1 MRCYQ
6 TCMRPCE
13 SLLWICILL
22 ANLPQNL
29 KEWRGTSCKPLIP
42 TCPLQKKTYWKGR
55 CTHQF
60 HLPCWFYDKQLEL
73 QQMAWDGKQWK
84 TTFKNNICISTPLHF
99 LACTRSGLKQV
110 GLGAVLLSLVHYS
123 ASKYATLLYVWAYE
137 KKYKYVSIFDTF
149 YSANENQRLKR
160 LPLSCILNRPFA
172 TMGHVTYPPL
182 HLIHGT
188 LWILEMERVGKI
200 K

>member
-84 TTFKNNICISTPLHF
+84 TTFKNNICISTPLNF
-99 LACTRSGLKQV
+99 LACTRRGLKRV
-110 GLGAVLLSLVHYS
+110 GMRVQSYFHWYITVPLNM
-123 ASKYATLLYVWAYE
+123 LLYYMSEPMRKNTNMWAYLTLFIQQM
-137 KKYKYVSIFDTF
+137 KTKG
-149 YSANENQRLKR
+149 
-160 LPLSCILNRPFA
+160 LSGYLYLAFWIGLLQQW
-172 TMGHVTYPPL
+172 VTWPTHPY
-182 HLIHGT
+182 I
-188 LWILEMERVGKI
+188 
-200 K
+200 